1 MTVPTASDM
10 DRCFAMKLSVY
21 EQLTEAHCT
30 LQWNSV
36 MYSKYVRN
44 IFSFHP
50 CRTATYTHGQ
60 SVSTQ
65 QWSLFESTI
74 YIHTKPSIHNTIL
87 KYDTHLLY
95 IIVIVVTYHHNV
107 QTVFLLYQHFMS
119 NTKNTWVQNICVA
132 FEWLLVLHSE
142 SGKKVQLFVRGVALM
157 PSVGCSY
164 HAKMSVVTHWKKRK
178 VHWTKIYHIML
189 VPSAPR
195 KYQNICNG

>member
-1 MTVPTASDM
+1 MQDCHIYSWPKCVNTTVIS
-10 DRCFAMKLSVY
+10 L
-21 EQLTEAHCT
+21 
-30 LQWNSV
+30 W
-36 MYSKYVRN
+36 KYN
-44 IFSFHP
+44 I
-50 CRTATYTHGQ
+50 YTQNH
-60 SVSTQ
+60 
-65 QWSLFESTI
+65 
-74 YIHTKPSIHNTIL
+74 
-87 KYDTHLLY
+87 LY
-95 IIVIVVTYHHNV
+95 IIQYSNMIHIIQYIIAIVVTYHHNV
-107 QTVFLLYQHFMS
+107 QIVSIYQHFMS
-119 NTKNTWVQNICVA
+119 NTKNTWVQNTCVA

>member
-1 MTVPTASDM
+1 MWEIS
-10 DRCFAMKLSVY
+10 
-21 EQLTEAHCT
+21 
-30 LQWNSV
+30 
-36 MYSKYVRN
+36 
-44 IFSFHP
+44 
-50 CRTATYTHGQ
+50 
-60 SVSTQ
+60 SVSIHAGLPHILMAKVCQ
-65 QWSLFESTI
+65 HNSDLSLKVQ

-87 KYDTHLLY
+87 KYDTHHTMY
-95 IIVIVVTYHHNV
+95 IAIVVTYHHNV
-107 QTVFLLYQHFMS
+107 QIVSIYQHFMS
-119 NTKNTWVQNICVA
+119 NTKNTWVQNTCVA